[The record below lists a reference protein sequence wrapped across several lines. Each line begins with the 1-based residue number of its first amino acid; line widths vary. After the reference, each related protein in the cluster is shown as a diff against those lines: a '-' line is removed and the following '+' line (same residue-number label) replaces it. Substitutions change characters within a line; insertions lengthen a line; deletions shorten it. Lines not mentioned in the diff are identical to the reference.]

1 MDQEGSVTRMILDL
15 RNGDPV
21 VRNAAARLIWE
32 RYFRDLL
39 KLARKNLDKRIRL
52 RTDEEDVTQSM
63 FKSFCLRW
71 GARRVLTLTGRD
83 ELWRLL
89 VTITIRKARNAA
101 KARAARGKA
110 RHRPRANLVSGGDED
125 GFGRLAI
132 GATSGSRRPFAPGS
146 RRAQR
151 GGSKARL
158 QVLANPRAASDRPL
172 AVGRTLGTT
181 RRNRRPPRLHRA
193 WGGAH
198 AGADSQPAGHRTTT
212 VMSDGRSAS

>member
-1 MDQEGSVTRMILDL
+1 MDPQGSVTKMILDL

-63 FKSFCLRW
+63 FKSFCLRQER
-71 GARRVLTLTGRD
+71 GEFDLTGRD

-101 KARAARGKA
+101 KAQRREKRDIAREQT
-110 RHRPRANLVSGGDED
+110 LSGGDE
-125 GFGRLAI
+125 A
-132 GATSGSRRPFAPGS
+132 GSAGWLLEQMEAADPSPLEAVVLNEALKR
-146 RRAQR
+146 
-151 GGSKARL
+151 RL
-158 QVLANPRAASDRPL
+158 QVLANPELRQIALWRLEGHSNREIAGRLDCTERGVERKL
-172 AVGRTLGTT
+172 ARIRSLWTSY
-181 RRNRRPPRLHRA
+181 
-193 WGGAH
+193 
-198 AGADSQPAGHRTTT
+198 D
-212 VMSDGRSAS
+212 DGDV